1 MGNTERTSDRD
12 RNQDRERKPEAEPS
26 ALATVR
32 AYYETLRE
40 GEPLAPYFIE
50 DPKAVK
56 FGITER
62 LTGYEAIAEGLGS
75 QTETT
80 TDWTIE
86 SHALVVGERTDHAW
100 FADEVS
106 MAWSDTTTGER
117 HDYETRW
124 SGTLERRVGDSDHGP
139 DPEPRSDA
147 ESHEEV
153 GSVDDTANRGDT
165 DSETET
171 RVGWQFV
178 SMHVSRSEP

>member
-1 MGNTERTSDRD
+1 MDESDTERTSDR
-12 RNQDRERKPEAEPS
+12 NPDRESSSKAEPS

-86 SHALVVGERTDHAW
+86 SHALVVGERAAHAW

-165 DSETET
+165 DSEAET